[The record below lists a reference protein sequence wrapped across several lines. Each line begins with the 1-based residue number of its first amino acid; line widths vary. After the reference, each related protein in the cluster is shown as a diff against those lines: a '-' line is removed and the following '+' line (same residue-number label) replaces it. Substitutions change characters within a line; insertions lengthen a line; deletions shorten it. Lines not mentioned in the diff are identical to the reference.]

1 MDLLTQRHLV
11 ELRDALLDRMN
22 ELRAEV
28 DAADPALRGDDDE
41 REAHDF
47 KDEAARRADD
57 EVGAGE
63 VRRDIDELRQVQAA
77 LFRIDAGVYGD
88 CVDCGEPIAFE
99 RLQVQPAAERCAT
112 CQALYETRP
121 RVTSGARW

>member
-11 ELRDALLDRMN
+11 ALRDALLDRLQ

-28 DAADPALRGDDDE
+28 EAADPAVRGDAGE
-41 REAHDF
+41 RETRDF

-57 EVGAGE
+57 AVGAGE
-63 VRRDIDELRQVQAA
+63 VQRDIDELRRVRAA

-88 CVDCGEPIAFE
+88 CVDCGEAIAFE
-99 RLQVQPAAERCAT
+99 RLHVQPAAERCAT

-121 RVTSGARW
+121 RAASGASW